1 MNPDNPISSIMTTKM
16 VTVKPNTPIN
26 EIKAV
31 FDKNAFHHIPV
42 IGDGYRLLGIISKED
57 IFKLAYVLSLQ
68 TTGKTYSEKE
78 YNALKAEDIM
88 TRYPVTLD
96 PEDTVGLAADIFLAN
111 KFHALPIVEDDQL
124 LGIVTTHDLLGY
136 GFGEAMAAKTEEVY
150 EE

>member
-57 IFKLAYVLSLQ
+57 FLKFAYLLSLN
-68 TTGKTYSEKE
+68 TTGKTFSQNE
-78 YNALKAEDIM
+78 YANLTADKLM
-88 TRYPVTLD
+88 THCPMQLD
-96 PEDTVGLAADIFLAN
+96 PDDTIGLAADIFLAN
-111 KFHALPIVEDDQL
+111 KFHALPIVEDEQL
-124 LGIVTTHDLLGY
+124 RGIVTTHDLLQFSFNSTTIEKESEDY
-136 GFGEAMAAKTEEVY
+136 P
-150 EE
+150 

>member
-1 MNPDNPISSIMTTKM
+1 MKPDTTIREIMTSNLT
-16 VTVKPNTPIN
+16 TVPPDRSAKDIQDLFREN
-26 EIKAV
+26 E
-31 FDKNAFHHIPV
+31 FHHIPIV
-42 IGDGYRLLGIISKED
+42 DKGQRLVGIISKED

-96 PEDTVGLAADIFLAN
+96 PDDTVGLAADIFLAN

-124 LGIVTTHDLLGY
+124 LGIVTTHDLLAY
-136 GFGEAMAAKTEEVY
+136 RFGEAMEAKTEEMY